1 MPNIMRRAGIALLVA
16 LCAMPCGAQ
25 DVQPSVPDS
34 VASAVG
40 SPPSPPC
47 CELAEGTPLVLEI
60 LDPISSASVKRGDA
74 FRLRV
79 RDAITVGGSVVIA
92 AGTEGV
98 GEIVHAEPSRGGGK
112 PGELILAAR
121 RLQVGDREV
130 KLRGF
135 KLGGAGTDTS
145 HVALGASFGIG
156 PFAHFI
162 HGKEIQIPA
171 LTSGMAKLA
180 EPLRSPPL
188 PEATP
193 PALGASA
200 TPGDDTMPEPA
211 PAAAA
216 PTATPPNHLE

>member
-1 MPNIMRRAGIALLVA
+1 MPNITRRAGIALLVA

-25 DVQPSVPDS
+25 DAQPSAPDS
-34 VASAVG
+34 VASAAG

-98 GEIVHAEPSRGGGK
+98 GEVVHAEPSRGGGK

-188 PEATP
+188 PEAP

-200 TPGDDTMPEPA
+200 TPGDDTTPEPA
-211 PAAAA
+211 PAA

>member
-1 MPNIMRRAGIALLVA
+1 MPNTMRRAGIALLVA

-25 DVQPSVPDS
+25 DAQPSAPDS
-34 VASAVG
+34 VASAAG

-188 PEATP
+188 PEAP

-200 TPGDDTMPEPA
+200 SPGDDTTPEPA
-211 PAAAA
+211 PAA